1 MPRIA
6 PTEYED
12 PFVEPPSQVTVV
24 LPTLADAQPVEHGS
38 MCLLGIGALVL
49 ASVGTLAG
57 NAVVAGCGAVIA
69 GLLILWRLV
78 VDLRRGVTSSIWGT
92 WRRDENRVAFRCNVC
107 FWTFVALCLFLAGL
121 MIGLE
126 WVPLPAT

>member
-38 MCLLGIGALVL
+38 MCLWGIGSLL
-49 ASVGTLAG
+49 LISVGTIAGNPVLLCATEGILPALESSHALAG
-57 NAVVAGCGAVIA
+57 AKRWAANNAGAR
-69 GLLILWRLV
+69 IL
-78 VDLRRGVTSSIWGT
+78 
-92 WRRDENRVAFRCNVC
+92 
-107 FWTFVALCLFLAGL
+107 
-121 MIGLE
+121 IGLSGRGDKDMPILAKYPMADE
-126 WVPLPAT
+126 RSHAAA